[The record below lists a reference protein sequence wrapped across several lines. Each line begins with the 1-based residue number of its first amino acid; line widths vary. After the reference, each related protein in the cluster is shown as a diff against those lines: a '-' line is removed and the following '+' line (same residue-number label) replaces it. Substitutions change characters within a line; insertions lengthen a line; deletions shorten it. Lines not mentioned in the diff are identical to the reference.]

1 MQPSEQTDPMGV
13 PRRVPTAKDFPKTGP
28 FSLAA
33 PGPRFGARALDLS
46 VVALPVLVVVAIT
59 ARSINGQLEFDVPN
73 WLLPSALAFAVTYE
87 FLFVLLIQRTP
98 GKLIFG
104 LRVVR
109 YVDGGGPTAT
119 QCGLRALLPWSVLA
133 LPLGPFAVGAVVLV
147 YGTGIGGE
155 LHRGWPDRAGGTLV
169 ISTR

>member
-1 MQPSEQTDPMGV
+1 MQPSEPTGQVET
-13 PRRVPTAKDFPKTGP
+13 PRRVPTAKDFPKAGP

-33 PGPRFGARALDLS
+33 PGPRFGARALDLAL
-46 VVALPVLVVVAIT
+46 VALPVLVVVAIT
-59 ARSINGQLEFDVPN
+59 AKSVNGQLQFDVPS
-73 WLLPSALAFAVTYE
+73 WLLPAALAFAVVYE
-87 FLFVLLIQRTP
+87 FLFVLAVQRTL
-98 GKLIFG
+98 GKLLFG

-109 YVDGGGPTAT
+109 YVDGGRPSAT
-119 QCGLRALLPWSVLA
+119 QCGLRALLPWSALA
-133 LPLGPFAVGAVVLV
+133 FPIGSFAAGAVVLV